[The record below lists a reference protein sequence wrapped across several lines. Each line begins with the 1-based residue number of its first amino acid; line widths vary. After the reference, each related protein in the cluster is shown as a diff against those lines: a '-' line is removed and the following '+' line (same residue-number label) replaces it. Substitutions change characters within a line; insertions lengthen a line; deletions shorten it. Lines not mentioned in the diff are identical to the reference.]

1 MGTRLWNSFK
11 TMSET
16 NNYINTII
24 NGDMSIEYSYQS
36 TINFTINGSIIT
48 NILELNSDN
57 TNNIFVFNNNDPSS
71 LVILMNQYEKENN
84 LLTKNIW
91 NWKVFFCLLVDN
103 YFMIDDTNPILEQ
116 TLLSNDF
123 KINGLDSLQ
132 SFYNILN
139 NNLDWKSFKND
150 LKQVSKNT
158 TKNKD
163 TLQQAIETAFR
174 IILIGNNDII
184 ITNIITE
191 IDGEHIYSFN
201 TDTISLS
208 IYKHIDSYTKQGK
221 NRYLLFQFTDLV
233 KKQKKKH
240 DYTNTFVVDGI
251 PLTFLLQNGL
261 LDKLKSFFDIKNSG
275 LHIIYEKK
283 NNMSK
288 VFIEW

>member
-261 LDKLKSFFDIKNSG
+261 LDKLKSFFDSKNSG

>member
-16 NNYINTII
+16 NTYINTII
-24 NGDMSIEYSYQS
+24 YGDMSIEYSHQS

-48 NILELNSDN
+48 NILELDSEN
-57 TNNIFVFNNNDPSS
+57 TNNIFVFNKQPGS

-84 LLTKNIW
+84 LCTKNIW

-103 YFMIDDTNPILEQ
+103 YFMIDDTNPTLEK
-116 TLLSNDF
+116 TILSNDF

-184 ITNIITE
+184 NTNIITE
-191 IDGEHIYSFN
+191 IDGEYIYSFN

-208 IYKHIDSYTKQGK
+208 IYKHIDSYAKQGK

-240 DYTNTFVVDGI
+240 DYTNTFVIDGI
-251 PLTFLLQNGL
+251 PLTFLLHNGL
-261 LDKLKSFFDIKNSG
+261 LDKLKSFFDSKNSG
-275 LHIIYEKK
+275 LHIICEKK